1 MWTSLLAYCPGRY
14 HKSNHKD
21 ESMALSKEPP
31 YEHGAISQ
39 IGVLLVNLGTPD
51 APTKTALKKYLKEFL
66 SDRRVVEI
74 PRLVWWLILNGII
87 LNLRP
92 KKSAEKYAAIWTNEG
107 SPLRIHTEQQ
117 TMLLQQRIENSRHK
131 GVMVTHAMRY
141 GSPSISETL
150 SKLRSNG
157 CDRILVL
164 PLYPHYN
171 SSTTASIVDSVFSEL
186 QTMRNIPEVRYVKHF
201 HDHPL
206 YIEALA
212 DRVQGYWGEN
222 GKPDKLVLSY
232 HGVPSFSLKKG
243 DPYHCECY
251 KTSRLLADKLGIP
264 REQIKTTFQSRFGK
278 AEWLRPYT
286 IETMQELGK
295 DNTRRI
301 DVFCPGFVSDCLET
315 LEEINMENRSEFL
328 QHGGQEFHYIPCL
341 NDSHKWID
349 TLEKI
354 ALENIIAWLPDE
366 SDEEIQKRAQ
376 ISRSEA
382 LSRGAEK

>member
-117 TMLLQQRIENSRHK
+117 TALLQKRIENSGHK

-243 DPYHCECY
+243 TRITASAIKLVDSWQTNLEFRES
-251 KTSRLLADKLGIP
+251 KSRP
-264 REQIKTTFQSRFGK
+264 PS
-278 AEWLRPYT
+278 
-286 IETMQELGK
+286 
-295 DNTRRI
+295 
-301 DVFCPGFVSDCLET
+301 
-315 LEEINMENRSEFL
+315 NR
-328 QHGGQEFHYIPCL
+328 G
-341 NDSHKWID
+341 
-349 TLEKI
+349 LEKQNGY
-354 ALENIIAWLPDE
+354 ALIRLKQCKNSEKIIQDE
-366 SDEEIQKRAQ
+366 STSFVRDLYPIA
-376 ISRSEA
+376 SRP
-382 LSRGAEK
+382 SRK